1 MIHSSFSPAI
11 GPQRLARM
19 LGISRQLNSATS
31 VDELL
36 KLIISEAAALIGAE
50 SASILLLDPHT
61 RELRFKAVSG
71 EMPAELRNLLVPL
84 EGSIAG
90 TILRTNQPH
99 IVADVKDNPGWN
111 PEVDSAI
118 NFQTTAILGVPM
130 HDGAGEAI
138 GVLEALNKLNGEPFS
153 EDDILVLSTL
163 ADLAGAAVAK
173 AQLFEEVEKAYQK
186 LNELDRLKSDFIAL
200 ASHELR
206 TPLSVILGYVSFLR
220 EDADEQTGEHLDQV
234 LKAAVRLR
242 SLIQDMI
249 NLRYVEAGQTNL
261 NQRTLD
267 VAELIRQVVHDRDE
281 TAVAKQQTVHLHL
294 PPQPVR
300 IQADEEMLELMLSNL
315 YSNAV
320 KFTPEGGRI
329 DIGAAKRGD
338 EVWIYVRDSGIG
350 IPQEQLE
357 RIFDKFYQVEPH
369 IRRRYEGMG
378 IGLTIVKELAQLHG
392 GRIWAKSEPGQG
404 SEFFIALPQ
413 VWGQE

>member
-1 MIHSSFSPAI
+1 MDDSFSPAI

-19 LGISRQLNSATS
+19 LEISRQLNSTTS

-36 KLIISEAAALIGAE
+36 KLIISEAATLIGTE

-61 RELRFKAVSG
+61 RELRFKAISG
-71 EMPAELRNLLVPL
+71 EMPPQLNNMLVPL

-90 TILRTNQPH
+90 KIILTNEPL
-99 IVADVKDNPGWN
+99 IVEDVKSNPGWN
-111 PEVDSAI
+111 PQVDSAI
-118 NFQTTAILGVPM
+118 NFQTSGILGVPM
-130 HDGAGEAI
+130 HDAAGEPV
-138 GVLEALNKLNGEPFS
+138 GVLEALNKLDGQKFG
-153 EDDILVLSTL
+153 EDDVLVLSTL
-163 ADLAGAAVAK
+163 ADLAGAAIGK
-173 AQLFEEVEKAYQK
+173 AQLFEELQKAYQK

-220 EDADEQTGEHLDQV
+220 EEADEETGEHLDQV

-261 NQRTLD
+261 NLRELD
-267 VAELIRQVVHDRDE
+267 VAELIRHVVHDRDE
-281 TAVAKQQTVHLHL
+281 TAVAKQQTVHIHL
-294 PPQPVR
+294 PPQPLPIR
-300 IQADEEMLELMLSNL
+300 ADEEMLELMLSNL

-329 DIGAAKRGD
+329 DIGAAKRGT
-338 EVWIYVRDSGIG
+338 ETWIYVRDSGVG
-350 IPQEQLE
+350 IPQDQLE

-392 GRIWAKSEPGQG
+392 GRIWAKSEPEKG
-404 SEFFIALPQ
+404 SEFFIALP
-413 VWGQE
+413 

>member
-1 MIHSSFSPAI
+1 METTFSPAI

-31 VDELL
+31 VDGLL
-36 KLIISEAAALIGAE
+36 KLIITEAATLIGTE

-61 RELRFKAVSG
+61 RELRFKAIAG
-71 EMPAELRNLLVPL
+71 DMPPQLDNMLVPL
-84 EGSIAG
+84 DGSIAG
-90 TILRTNQPH
+90 TILRTNQPL
-99 IVADVKDNPGWN
+99 IVDDVRDNPAWN

-118 NFQTTAILGVPM
+118 NFQTSAILGVPM
-130 HDGAGEAI
+130 HDATAEAV
-138 GVLEALNKLNGEPFS
+138 GVLEALNKLDGTPFS
-153 EDDILVLSTL
+153 DDDILVLSTL
-163 ADLAGAAVAK
+163 ADLAGAAIAK
-173 AQLFEEVEKAYQK
+173 ARLFEELEKAYQK

-220 EDADEQTGEHLDQV
+220 EDADAETGEHLDQV

-249 NLRYVEAGQTNL
+249 NLRYVEAGQTTLNL
-261 NQRTLD
+261 RQLD
-267 VAELIRQVVHDRDE
+267 VAELIRHIVHDRDE

-294 PPQPVR
+294 PPQPILLR
-300 IQADEEMLELMLSNL
+300 ADEEMLELMLSNL
-315 YSNAV
+315 YSNAI

-329 DIGAAKRGD
+329 DLGAAKRGD

-404 SEFFIALPQ
+404 SEFFIALPMP
-413 VWGQE
+413 VLN